1 MSDIAR
7 PEVAAFR
14 ELEGLV
20 RALTEEMASFRR
32 RALSAESRL
41 RELEESAGAA
51 RDGGAGPAAL
61 LDRIR
66 SLEEEN
72 AALSARLSS
81 ASERARQVLGRLHF
95 LRQQTQQGGET

>member
-20 RALTEEMASFRR
+20 RALTEEMAAFRR

-41 RELEESAGAA
+41 RELEESAAA
-51 RDGGAGPAAL
+51 GEGGPGSPAL

-66 SLEEEN
+66 DLEEEN

-95 LRQQTQQGGET
+95 LRQQTQHGGET